1 MTRAALVGLGGIAE
15 EHLNKLARIEGAEVV
30 GVCDLSEVLV
40 EAVTERFGV
49 GPGFTD
55 HRRMLAEVKPEV
67 VHVLTPPQTHR
78 RLVLDTLEA
87 GAHAIVEKPIALGF
101 QEYAEM
107 RDAAAARGLL
117 INENYNYRF
126 MPAVTRALELARSGA
141 VGDPVNFDVTLGVPI
156 LAPGG
161 SYMDRDLPH
170 FGHELP
176 GGALHNFV
184 SHPASFVAAFLGPP
198 AGVAVSRRRLTPG
211 FPGDDELRA
220 LVRTD
225 TATAV
230 LTLTTHVTRF
240 GLTLALQGTSG
251 TIEVDVI
258 EGRVHLD
265 AGASALARITGGVR
279 RGAGQVVSSAGV
291 VTRTLTARHDY
302 YEGIEHLLRAFY
314 VAVRGEGD
322 PPVPV
327 AEMDATNLL
336 VDAVLDPR
344 NAV

>member
-1 MTRAALVGLGGIAE
+1 
-15 EHLNKLARIEGAEVV
+15 
-30 GVCDLSEVLV
+30 
-40 EAVTERFGV
+40 
-49 GPGFTD
+49 
-55 HRRMLAEVKPEV
+55 MLAEVKPEV
-67 VHVLTPPQTHR
+67 VHVLTPPQTTGAWCSTPSR
-78 RLVLDTLEA
+78 P
-87 GAHAIVEKPIALGF
+87 GAHVIVEKPIALGF
-101 QEYAEM
+101 QEYAEL

-184 SHPASFVAAFLGPP
+184 SHPASFAAAFLGPP
-198 AGVAVSRRRLTPG
+198 GRVAVSRRRLTPG

-220 LVRTD
+220 LVSTD

-230 LTLTTHVTRF
+230 LTLTSHVTRF
-240 GLTLALQGTSG
+240 GLTLALQGTAG

-265 AGASALARITGGVR
+265 AGASGLARITGGVR
-279 RGAGQVVSSAGV
+279 RGAGQVVSSAGA

-314 VAVRGEGD
+314 AAVRGEGD